1 MTNELDKDSF
11 VKQLKKK
18 IKLHGQQSLYAI
30 MHNTQVL
37 NLLDHHHKFTVEEVI
52 DQFELRCDQP
62 PRELDE
68 NGDETVTSIQLR
80 YESYDNYEFDE
91 FGLSRLVVESLLS
104 PSLME
109 RITTKYN
116 IDKNFESY
124 PGQLLFMMALD
135 ACNTSV
141 QRNIAGAQKRF
152 EDLTL
157 NSFPAEDVTKLAR
170 EALRLIHILAGSY
183 ALPLTLGSSLIKKS
197 TSTSSE
203 FFNRKMYVLILM
215 KLGHWRRNT
224 S

>member
-1 MTNELDKDSF
+1 MAQPTPPKRGGIHPTYGIFIGGGDLNDEYRLIGTRHYKYTSQRRSAKVTNSIEQALLKAIDSRETDKFNGKLETTKSSMTNELDKDSF

-80 YESYDNYEFDE
+80 YESYDDYEFDE

-109 RITTKYN
+109 
-116 IDKNFESY
+116 
-124 PGQLLFMMALD
+124 
-135 ACNTSV
+135 
-141 QRNIAGAQKRF
+141 
-152 EDLTL
+152 
-157 NSFPAEDVTKLAR
+157 
-170 EALRLIHILAGSY
+170 
-183 ALPLTLGSSLIKKS
+183 
-197 TSTSSE
+197 
-203 FFNRKMYVLILM
+203 
-215 KLGHWRRNT
+215 
-224 S
+224 